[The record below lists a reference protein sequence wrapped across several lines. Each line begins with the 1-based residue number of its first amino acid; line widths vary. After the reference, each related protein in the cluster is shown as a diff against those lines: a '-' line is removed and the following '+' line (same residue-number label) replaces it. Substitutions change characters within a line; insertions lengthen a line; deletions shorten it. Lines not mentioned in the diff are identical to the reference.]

1 VPVEAF
7 GQHKSTSGYSGFAR
21 NCAVSSRQATDSTEW
36 SELQEL
42 HATRVF
48 LPANLAGPFFF
59 APSMP
64 ARDHFVHFLQRRQMM
79 SEIVEIITAL
89 VRMFLPDRKE

>member
-1 VPVEAF
+1 VERA
-7 GQHKSTSGYSGFAR
+7 SRIACDAR
-21 NCAVSSRQATDSTEW
+21 ISAGESR
-36 SELQEL
+36 
-42 HATRVF
+42 R
-48 LPANLAGPFFF
+48 PFFF